1 MRALTSSPLRNPP
14 KPRLLFVDTLKAG
27 VLKGV
32 PTLERRTLVLLMR
45 QRLNEALERRFNK
58 IIDLRNEVVF
68 RGTKFKEFM
77 NLTIY
82 YSILCCI

>member
-1 MRALTSSPLRNPP
+1 
-14 KPRLLFVDTLKAG
+14 LFLDTLKAG

-32 PTLERRTLVLLMR
+32 PTLERTLVLLMR
-45 QRLNEALERRFNK
+45 QRLKEALERRFNK

-68 RGTKFKEFM
+68 RGTKFKESM